1 VASLVFLDEAGI
13 NLGMSRSHARA
24 PIGERAFAKRTAKGG
39 NISLVGAVRTT
50 GMCGLYPYDGP
61 IDGFRFLDFLGN
73 QLLPNLQ
80 PGDVVVMDNLRVHHI
95 EAVATLLSSVGAR
108 PLFLPPYSPERNP
121 IEEIWSLIKNLFKSA
136 EARTISAM
144 VETMKQAKEAVT
156 IDKIKGYFSHAGY
169 F

>member
-1 VASLVFLDEAGI
+1 MAKERAFLQEIAQIPVESLVFLDEAGI

-24 PIGERAFAKRTAKGG
+24 PIGERAFAKRPPKGG

-61 IDGFRFLDFLGN
+61 VDGFRFLDFLNN

-80 PGDVVVMDNLRVHHI
+80 HGDVVVM
-95 EAVATLLSSVGAR
+95 
-108 PLFLPPYSPERNP
+108 
-121 IEEIWSLIKNLFKSA
+121 
-136 EARTISAM
+136 
-144 VETMKQAKEAVT
+144 ETMKKAKEAAT
-156 IDKIKGYFSHAGY
+156 IEKIEGYFSHAGY